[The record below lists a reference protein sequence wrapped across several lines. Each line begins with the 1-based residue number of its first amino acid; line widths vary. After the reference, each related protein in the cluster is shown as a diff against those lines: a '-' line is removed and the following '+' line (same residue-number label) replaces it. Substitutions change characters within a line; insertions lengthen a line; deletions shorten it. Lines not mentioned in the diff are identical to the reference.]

1 MHLMILNS
9 ILESKDLR
17 REAHLNIK
25 IEVIIKKESLN
36 QFRFFFLLF
45 FSANKKK
52 RKLLPFFMFI
62 ILESEFFWIFEFKF
76 LWREKSLNNCIEDLI
91 YILSCLPRY
100 ADHFLLRES
109 NHIFNFPSNSIWIRC
124 GEINLV

>member
-36 QFRFFFLLF
+36 QFRFFSLL
-45 FSANKKK
+45 SQIIKKK
-52 RKLLPFFMFI
+52 RKLPPFFMFI

-109 NHIFNFPSNSIWIRC
+109 NHVFNFPSNSIRIRC
-124 GEINLV
+124 REINLV